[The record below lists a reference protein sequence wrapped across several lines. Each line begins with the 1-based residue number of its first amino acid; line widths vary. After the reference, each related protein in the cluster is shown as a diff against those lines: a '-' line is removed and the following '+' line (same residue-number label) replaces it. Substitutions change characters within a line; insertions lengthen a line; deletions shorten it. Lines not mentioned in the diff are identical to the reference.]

1 MKRIVVLGLMLLPV
15 LDWSQEELG
24 DEVKSVE
31 IRVVEDYKA
40 QVRAAHKIS
49 EQPSFADTTSEKL
62 AVNVRIQPKGMIIDF
77 DPDPIP
83 SIQLGRVKLP
93 KLPTQKVSLGAGN
106 YTGTYASFVLSS
118 PRSKKNVWGIKAVH
132 DGTLGGVN
140 SPFYT
145 QPTYENTLLADF
157 QRATKNWNFKTQAL
171 IGANY
176 RSFFGALDTNQLD
189 TVSGAWQQRYG
200 MNQQWLRTSN
210 RTSKVLATYRS
221 GGLSYLYTHAGFST
235 SEHLARTAH
244 TVELTAGDQE
254 IILDL
259 GYQFSQYNGWSASGG
274 QYHNFTVAPITRGK
288 NGILTYEFGL
298 DFTGTQTAGLAQD
311 RFEFYVFPKVNLQA
325 EILRRTLAIYG
336 GWDGSSKQ
344 QTLQGLLKEV
354 PQISLNQELRLSGQ
368 NRGYVGMQG
377 ALIGK
382 VQYRLEGAMTF
393 MNDAVQFMRDTLLSP
408 VDMNGVYLPA
418 LSVGYAQQVL
428 KTSFRGELNLPLK
441 QFTASTYA
449 QFNAYSG
456 DAYFGSEGQ
465 VVGGLL
471 SYEINDLRVTAAAKH
486 VNGRYMGSAPELVLE
501 AYTDV
506 NLQLGYEINENLSI
520 SLRAYNLLNQDYQTH
535 LGYRVRGTR
544 GLFVFNYQF

>member
-1 MKRIVVLGLMLLPV
+1 MKRTVLLGLMLLPV
-15 LDWSQEELG
+15 LAWSQEESG

-40 QVRAAHKIS
+40 QVRSAHKIS

-62 AVNVRIQPKGMIIDF
+62 DVNVRIQPKGMVIDF

-83 SIQLGRVKLP
+83 SIRLGRVKLP

-118 PRSKKNVWGIKAVH
+118 PRSKKNVWGIKALH

-145 QPTYENTLLADF
+145 QPTYANTLLADF

-171 IGANY
+171 LQANY
-176 RSFFGALDTNQLD
+176 HSFFGAAETGQLD
-189 TVSGAWQQRYG
+189 TVRGAWQQTYG
-200 MNQQWLRTSN
+200 INQQWLRISN
-210 RTSKVLATYRS
+210 PTSKVLATYRS
-221 GGLSYLYTHAGFST
+221 GGISYLYTHAGFAT
-235 SEHLARTAH
+235 SEHLAKTVH
-244 TVELTAGDQE
+244 TIELEAGDQE
-254 IILDL
+254 INLDL
-259 GYQFSQYNGWSASGG
+259 GYQFSQYNGWSVAGG
-274 QYHNFTVAPITRGK
+274 QYHNFTIAPVTQGK
-288 NGILTYEFGL
+288 NGILSYEFGL
-298 DFTGTQTAGLAQD
+298 DFSGTQTSGLTQD

-344 QTLQGLLKEV
+344 QTLQSLIQEV
-354 PQISLNQELRLSGQ
+354 PQISLDQEFRLSGQ

-382 VQYRLEGAMTF
+382 LQYRLEGAMTF
-393 MNDAVQFMRDTLLSP
+393 MNDAVQFTRDSVLSP
-408 VDMNGVYLPA
+408 VDLNGTLLPA
-418 LSVGYAQQVL
+418 LSVGYAEQVL

-441 QFTASTYA
+441 QLTVSTYA
-449 QFNAYSG
+449 QFNLYSG
-456 DAYFGSEGQ
+456 DSYFGREGQ
-465 VVGGLL
+465 IVGGLL

-486 VNGRYMGSAPELVLE
+486 VSGRFMGDAPELGLE
-501 AYTDV
+501 AFTDV
-506 NLQLGYEINENLSI
+506 NLQLGYEINDNLSI
-520 SLRAYNLLNQDYQTH
+520 SLRAYNLLNQDYQIY
-535 LGYRVRGTR
+535 LGYRVRGVR
-544 GLFVFNYQF
+544 GLFVLNYQF

>member
-1 MKRIVVLGLMLLPV
+1 MLLPV
-15 LDWSQEELG
+15 LAWSQEESG

-40 QVRAAHKIS
+40 QVRSAHKIS

-62 AVNVRIQPKGMIIDF
+62 DVNVRIQPKGMVIDF

-83 SIQLGRVKLP
+83 SIRLGRVKLP

-118 PRSKKNVWGIKAVH
+118 PRSKKNVWGIKALH

-171 IGANY
+171 LQANY
-176 RSFFGALDTNQLD
+176 HSFFGAAQTGMLD
-189 TVSGAWQQRYG
+189 TVSGAWQQTYG
-200 MNQQWLRTSN
+200 INQQWLRTSN
-210 RTSKVLATYRS
+210 PTSKVLATYRR
-221 GGLSYLYTHAGFST
+221 GGISYLYTHAGFAT
-235 SEHLARTAH
+235 SEHLAKTVH
-244 TVELTAGDQE
+244 TIELEAGDQE
-254 IILDL
+254 INLDL
-259 GYQFSQYNGWSASGG
+259 GYQFSQYNGWSVAGG
-274 QYHNFTVAPITRGK
+274 QYHNFKIAPFTQGK
-288 NGILTYEFGL
+288 NGILSYEFGL
-298 DFTGTQTAGLAQD
+298 DFSGTQTSGLAQD

-344 QTLQGLLKEV
+344 QTLQSLIQEV
-354 PQISLNQELRLSGQ
+354 PQISLDQEFRLSGQ

-382 VQYRLEGAMTF
+382 LQYRLEGAMTF
-393 MNDAVQFMRDTLLSP
+393 MNDAVQFTRDTVLSA
-408 VDMNGVYLPA
+408 VDMNGTLLPA
-418 LSVGYAQQVL
+418 LSVSYAEQVL
-428 KTSFRGELNLPLK
+428 KTSFRSELNLPLK
-441 QFTASTYA
+441 QLTISSYA

-456 DAYFGSEGQ
+456 DSFFGREGQ
-465 VVGGLL
+465 IIGGLL
-471 SYEINDLRVTAAAKH
+471 SYEINDLRVSTAAKY
-486 VNGRYMGSAPELVLE
+486 VGGRYSGASTELSLE
-501 AYTDV
+501 SYTDV
-506 NLQLGYEINENLSI
+506 NLQLGYEINDNLSI
-520 SLRAYNLLNQDYQTH
+520 NLRAYNLLNQDYQTY
-535 LGYRVRGTR
+535 LGYRVRGVR
-544 GLFVFNYQF
+544 GLFVLNYQF

>member
-1 MKRIVVLGLMLLPV
+1 MKRTVLLGLMLLPV
-15 LDWSQEELG
+15 LAWSQEESG

-40 QVRAAHKIS
+40 QVRSAHKIS

-62 AVNVRIQPKGMIIDF
+62 DVNVRIQPKGMVIDF

-83 SIQLGRVKLP
+83 SIRLGRVKLP

-118 PRSKKNVWGIKAVH
+118 PRSKKNVWGIKALH

-171 IGANY
+171 LQANY
-176 RSFFGALDTNQLD
+176 HSFFGAAETGVLD
-189 TVSGAWQQRYG
+189 TVRGAWQQTYG
-200 MNQQWLRTSN
+200 INQQWLRTSN
-210 RTSKVLATYRS
+210 PTSKVLATYRR
-221 GGLSYLYTHAGFST
+221 GGISYLYTHAGFAT
-235 SEHLARTAH
+235 SEHLAKTAH
-244 TVELTAGDQE
+244 TIELEAGDQE
-254 IILDL
+254 INLEL
-259 GYQFSQYNGWSASGG
+259 GYQFSQYNGWFRAGG
-274 QYHNFTVAPITRGK
+274 QYHNFTIAPVTQGK
-288 NGILTYEFGL
+288 NGILSYEFGL
-298 DFTGTQTAGLAQD
+298 NFSGTQTSGLTQD

-344 QTLQGLLKEV
+344 QTLQNLIQEV
-354 PQISLNQELRLSGQ
+354 PQISLDQEFRLSGQ

-377 ALIGK
+377 ALTGK
-382 VQYRLEGAMTF
+382 LQYRLEGAMTF
-393 MNDAVQFMRDTLLSP
+393 MNDAVQFTRDTLLSP
-408 VDMNGVYLPA
+408 VDLNGTLLPA
-418 LSVGYAQQVL
+418 LSVGYADQVL

-441 QFTASTYA
+441 QLTVSTYA

-456 DAYFGSEGQ
+456 NAYFGREGQ
-465 VVGGLL
+465 IIGGLL
-471 SYEINDLRVTAAAKH
+471 SYEINDLRVAAAAKH
-486 VNGRYMGSAPELVLE
+486 VSGRHVGDAPELGLE
-501 AYTDV
+501 AFTDV
-506 NLQLGYEINENLSI
+506 NLQLGYEINDNLSI
-520 SLRAYNLLNQDYQTH
+520 SLRAYNLLNQDYQIY
-535 LGYRVRGTR
+535 LGYRVRGVR
-544 GLFVFNYQF
+544 GLFVLNYQF

>member
-1 MKRIVVLGLMLLPV
+1 MKRTVLLGLMLLPV
-15 LDWSQEELG
+15 LAWSQEESG

-40 QVRAAHKIS
+40 QVRSAHKIS

-62 AVNVRIQPKGMIIDF
+62 DVNVRIQPKGMVIDF

-83 SIQLGRVKLP
+83 SIRLGRVKLP

-118 PRSKKNVWGIKAVH
+118 PRSKKNVWGIKALH

-140 SPFYT
+140 SPFYN

-171 IGANY
+171 LQANY
-176 RSFFGALDTNQLD
+176 HSFFGAAETGMLD
-189 TVSGAWQQRYG
+189 TVSGAWQQTYG
-200 MNQQWLRTSN
+200 INQQWLRTSN
-210 RTSKVLATYRS
+210 PTSKVLATYRR
-221 GGLSYLYTHAGFST
+221 GGISYLYTHAGFAT
-235 SEHLARTAH
+235 SEHLAKTVH
-244 TVELTAGDQE
+244 TIELEAGDQE
-254 IILDL
+254 INLEL
-259 GYQFSQYNGWSASGG
+259 GYQFSQYNGWSVAGG
-274 QYHNFTVAPITRGK
+274 QYHNFKIAPFTQGK
-288 NGILTYEFGL
+288 NGILSYEFGL
-298 DFTGTQTAGLAQD
+298 DFSGTQTSGLAQD

-344 QTLQGLLKEV
+344 QTLQSLIQEV
-354 PQISLNQELRLSGQ
+354 PQISLDQEFRLSGQ

-382 VQYRLEGAMTF
+382 LQYRLEGAMTF
-393 MNDAVQFMRDTLLSP
+393 MNDAVQFTRDTVLSA
-408 VDMNGVYLPA
+408 VDMNGTLLPA
-418 LSVGYAQQVL
+418 LSVSYAEQVL

-441 QFTASTYA
+441 QLTISSYA

-456 DAYFGSEGQ
+456 DSFFGREGQ
-465 VVGGLL
+465 IIGGLL
-471 SYEINDLRVTAAAKH
+471 SYEINDLRVSTAAKY
-486 VNGRYMGSAPELVLE
+486 VGGRYSGASTELSLE
-501 AYTDV
+501 SYTDV
-506 NLQLGYEINENLSI
+506 NLQLGYEINDNLSI
-520 SLRAYNLLNQDYQTH
+520 NLRAYNLLNQDYQTY
-535 LGYRVRGTR
+535 LGYRVRGVR
-544 GLFVFNYQF
+544 GLFVLNYQF

>member
-15 LDWSQEELG
+15 LAWSQEESG

-40 QVRAAHKIS
+40 QVRSAHKIS

-62 AVNVRIQPKGMIIDF
+62 DVNVRIQPKGMVIDF

-83 SIQLGRVKLP
+83 SIRLGRVKLP

-106 YTGTYASFVLSS
+106 YTGTYGSFVLSS
-118 PRSKKNVWGIKAVH
+118 PRSKKNVWGIKALH

-171 IGANY
+171 LQANY
-176 RSFFGALDTNQLD
+176 HSFFGAAETGMLD

-544 GLFVFNYQF
+544 GLFVLNYQF

>member
-1 MKRIVVLGLMLLPV
+1 
-15 LDWSQEELG
+15 
-24 DEVKSVE
+24 
-31 IRVVEDYKA
+31 
-40 QVRAAHKIS
+40 
-49 EQPSFADTTSEKL
+49 
-62 AVNVRIQPKGMIIDF
+62 
-77 DPDPIP
+77 
-83 SIQLGRVKLP
+83 
-93 KLPTQKVSLGAGN
+93 
-106 YTGTYASFVLSS
+106 
-118 PRSKKNVWGIKAVH
+118 
-132 DGTLGGVN
+132 
-140 SPFYT
+140 
-145 QPTYENTLLADF
+145 
-157 QRATKNWNFKTQAL
+157 
-171 IGANY
+171 
-176 RSFFGALDTNQLD
+176 
-189 TVSGAWQQRYG
+189 

-544 GLFVFNYQF
+544 GLFVLNYQF

>member
-1 MKRIVVLGLMLLPV
+1 MKRTVLLGLMLLPV
-15 LDWSQEELG
+15 LAWSQEESG

-40 QVRAAHKIS
+40 QVRSAHKIS

-62 AVNVRIQPKGMIIDF
+62 DVNVRIQPKGMVIDF

-83 SIQLGRVKLP
+83 SIRLGRVKLP

-106 YTGTYASFVLSS
+106 YTGTYGSFVLSS
-118 PRSKKNVWGIKAVH
+118 PRSKKNVWGIKALH

-171 IGANY
+171 LQANY
-176 RSFFGALDTNQLD
+176 HSFFGAAETGILD
-189 TVSGAWQQRYG
+189 TVSGAWQQTYG
-200 MNQQWLRTSN
+200 INQQWLRTSN
-210 RTSKVLATYRS
+210 PTSKVLATYRR
-221 GGLSYLYTHAGFST
+221 GGISYLYTHAGFAT
-235 SEHLARTAH
+235 SEHLAKTVH
-244 TVELTAGDQE
+244 TIELEAGDQE
-254 IILDL
+254 INLEL
-259 GYQFSQYNGWSASGG
+259 GYQFSQYNGWSVAGG
-274 QYHNFTVAPITRGK
+274 QYHNFKIAPFTQGK
-288 NGILTYEFGL
+288 NGILSYEFGL
-298 DFTGTQTAGLAQD
+298 DFSGTQTSGLAQD

-344 QTLQGLLKEV
+344 QTLQSLIQEV
-354 PQISLNQELRLSGQ
+354 PQISLDQEFRLSGQ

-382 VQYRLEGAMTF
+382 LQYRLEGAMTF
-393 MNDAVQFMRDTLLSP
+393 MSDAVQFTRDTVLSA
-408 VDMNGVYLPA
+408 VDMNGTLLPA
-418 LSVGYAQQVL
+418 LSVSYAEQVL

-441 QFTASTYA
+441 QLTISSYA

-456 DAYFGSEGQ
+456 DSFFGREGQ
-465 VVGGLL
+465 IIGGLL
-471 SYEINDLRVTAAAKH
+471 SYEINDLRVSTAAKY
-486 VNGRYMGSAPELVLE
+486 VGGRYSGASTELSLE
-501 AYTDV
+501 SYTDV
-506 NLQLGYEINENLSI
+506 NLQLGYEINDNLSI
-520 SLRAYNLLNQDYQTH
+520 NLRAYNLLNQDYQTY
-535 LGYRVRGTR
+535 LGYRVRGVR
-544 GLFVFNYQF
+544 GLFVLNYQF

>member
-15 LDWSQEELG
+15 LAWSQEESG

-40 QVRAAHKIS
+40 QVRSAHKIS

-62 AVNVRIQPKGMIIDF
+62 DVNVRIQPKGMVIDF

-83 SIQLGRVKLP
+83 SIRLGRVKLP

-106 YTGTYASFVLSS
+106 FTGTYASFVLSS
-118 PRSKKNVWGIKAVH
+118 PRSKKNVWGIKALH

-171 IGANY
+171 LQANY
-176 RSFFGALDTNQLD
+176 HSFFGAAETGMLD
-189 TVSGAWQQRYG
+189 TVSGAWQQTYG
-200 MNQQWLRTSN
+200 INQQWLRTSN
-210 RTSKVLATYRS
+210 PTSKVLATYRR
-221 GGLSYLYTHAGFST
+221 GGISYLYTHAGFAT
-235 SEHLARTAH
+235 SEHLAKTVH
-244 TVELTAGDQE
+244 TIELEAGDQE
-254 IILDL
+254 INLEL
-259 GYQFSQYNGWSASGG
+259 GYQFSQYNGWSVAGG
-274 QYHNFTVAPITRGK
+274 QYHNFKVAPFTQGK
-288 NGILTYEFGL
+288 NGILSYEFGI
-298 DFTGTQTAGLAQD
+298 DFSGTQTSGLTQD

-344 QTLQGLLKEV
+344 QTLQSLIQEV
-354 PQISLNQELRLSGQ
+354 PQISLDQEFRLSGQ

-382 VQYRLEGAMTF
+382 LQYRLEGAMTF
-393 MNDAVQFMRDTLLSP
+393 MSDAVQFTRDTVLSA
-408 VDMNGVYLPA
+408 VDMNGTLLPA
-418 LSVGYAQQVL
+418 LSVSYAEQVL

-441 QFTASTYA
+441 QLTISSYA

-456 DAYFGSEGQ
+456 DSFFGREGQ
-465 VVGGLL
+465 IIGGLL
-471 SYEINDLRVTAAAKH
+471 SYEINDLRVSTAAKY
-486 VNGRYMGSAPELVLE
+486 VGGRYSGASTELSLE
-501 AYTDV
+501 SYTDV
-506 NLQLGYEINENLSI
+506 NLQLGYEINDNLSI
-520 SLRAYNLLNQDYQTH
+520 NLRAYNLLNQDYQTY
-535 LGYRVRGTR
+535 LGYRVRGVR
-544 GLFVFNYQF
+544 GLFVLNYQF

>member
-1 MKRIVVLGLMLLPV
+1 MKRTVLLGLMLLPV
-15 LDWSQEELG
+15 LAWSQEESG

-40 QVRAAHKIS
+40 QVRSAHKIS

-62 AVNVRIQPKGMIIDF
+62 DVNVRIQPKGMVIDF

-83 SIQLGRVKLP
+83 SIRLGRVKLP

-118 PRSKKNVWGIKAVH
+118 PRSKKNVWGIKALH

-171 IGANY
+171 LQANY
-176 RSFFGALDTNQLD
+176 HSFFGAAETGMLD
-189 TVSGAWQQRYG
+189 TVSGAWQQTYG
-200 MNQQWLRTSN
+200 INQQWLRTSN
-210 RTSKVLATYRS
+210 PTSKVLATYRR
-221 GGLSYLYTHAGFST
+221 GGISYLYTHAGFAT
-235 SEHLARTAH
+235 SEHLASTVH
-244 TVELTAGDQE
+244 TIELEAGDQE
-254 IILDL
+254 INLEL
-259 GYQFSQYNGWSASGG
+259 GYQFSQYNGWSVAGG
-274 QYHNFTVAPITRGK
+274 QYHNFKIAPFTQGK
-288 NGILTYEFGL
+288 NGILSYEFGL
-298 DFTGTQTAGLAQD
+298 DFSGTQTSGLAQD

-344 QTLQGLLKEV
+344 QTLQSLIQEV
-354 PQISLNQELRLSGQ
+354 PQISLDQEFRLSGQ

-382 VQYRLEGAMTF
+382 LQYRLEGAMTF
-393 MNDAVQFMRDTLLSP
+393 MNDAVQFTRDTVLSA
-408 VDMNGVYLPA
+408 VDMNGTLLPA
-418 LSVGYAQQVL
+418 LSVSYAEQVL

-441 QFTASTYA
+441 QLTISSYA

-456 DAYFGSEGQ
+456 DAYFGREGQ
-465 VVGGLL
+465 IIGGLL
-471 SYEINDLRVTAAAKH
+471 SYEINDLRVSTAAKY
-486 VNGRYMGSAPELVLE
+486 VGGRYYGPSTEPSLE
-501 AYTDV
+501 SYTDV
-506 NLQLGYEINENLSI
+506 NLQLGYEINDNLSI
-520 SLRAYNLLNQDYQTH
+520 NLRAYNLLNQDYQTY
-535 LGYRVRGTR
+535 LGYRVRGVR
-544 GLFVFNYQF
+544 GLFVLNYQF

>member
-1 MKRIVVLGLMLLPV
+1 MKKIALVGLLLLPV
-15 LDWSQEELG
+15 LAWSQEEPG

-40 QVRAAHKIS
+40 QVRSAHKIS

-62 AVNVRIQPKGMIIDF
+62 AVTVRIQPKGMVIDF

-118 PRSKKNVWGIKAVH
+118 PRSKKNVWGIKALH

-145 QPTYENTLLADF
+145 QPTYENKLLADF
-157 QRATKNWNFKTQAL
+157 QRATKNWNFKTQVL
-171 IGANY
+171 LGANY
-176 RSFFGALDTNQLD
+176 HSFFGALDTNQLD
-189 TVSGAWQQRYG
+189 TVSGAWQQTYG
-200 MNQQWLRTSN
+200 INQQWLRTSN
-210 RTSKVLATYRS
+210 PTSKVLATYRS
-221 GGLSYLYTHAGFST
+221 GGLSYLYTHAGFAT

-244 TVELTAGDQE
+244 TVELAAGDQD

-259 GYQFSQYNGWSASGG
+259 GYQFSQYNGWSAMGG
-274 QYHNFTVAPITRGK
+274 QYHNFTIAPITRGK

-298 DFTGTQTAGLAQD
+298 DFTGTQTAGLSQD

-354 PQISLNQELRLSGQ
+354 PQISLDQELRLSGQ

-393 MNDAVQFMRDTLLSP
+393 MNDAVQFMRDTLLAP
-408 VDMNGVYLPA
+408 IDVNGSFLPA

-428 KTSFRGELNLPLK
+428 KTSFRGELNVPLK

-456 DAYFGSEGQ
+456 DDYFGREDA
-465 VVGGLL
+465 VIGGLL
-471 SYEINDLRVTAAAKH
+471 SYEINDLRVSAAAKH
-486 VNGRYMGSAPELVLE
+486 VSGRYAGAATELSLE

-520 SLRAYNLLNQDYQTH
+520 SLRAYNLLNQDYQTY

-544 GLFVFNYQF
+544 GLFVLNYQF

>member
-1 MKRIVVLGLMLLPV
+1 MKKIAVVGLFLLPV
-15 LDWSQEELG
+15 LAWSQEELG

-544 GLFVFNYQF
+544 GLFVLNYQF

>member
-1 MKRIVVLGLMLLPV
+1 MLLPV
-15 LDWSQEELG
+15 LAWSQEESG

-40 QVRAAHKIS
+40 QVRSAHKIS

-62 AVNVRIQPKGMIIDF
+62 DVNVRIQPKGMVIDF

-83 SIQLGRVKLP
+83 SIRLGRVKLP

-118 PRSKKNVWGIKAVH
+118 PRSKKNVWGIKALH

-145 QPTYENTLLADF
+145 QPTYANTLLADF

-171 IGANY
+171 LQANY
-176 RSFFGALDTNQLD
+176 HSFFGAAETGQLD
-189 TVSGAWQQRYG
+189 TVRGAWQQTYG
-200 MNQQWLRTSN
+200 INQQWLRTSN
-210 RTSKVLATYRS
+210 PTSKVLATYR
-221 GGLSYLYTHAGFST
+221 GGGISYLYTHAGFAT
-235 SEHLARTAH
+235 SEHLAKTVH
-244 TVELTAGDQE
+244 TIELEAGDQE
-254 IILDL
+254 INLDL
-259 GYQFSQYNGWSASGG
+259 GYQFSQYNGWSVAGG
-274 QYHNFTVAPITRGK
+274 QYHNFTIAPVTQGK
-288 NGILTYEFGL
+288 NGILSYEFGL
-298 DFTGTQTAGLAQD
+298 DFSGTQTSGLTQD

-344 QTLQGLLKEV
+344 QTLQSLIQEV
-354 PQISLNQELRLSGQ
+354 PQISLDQEFRLSGQ

-382 VQYRLEGAMTF
+382 LQYRLEGAMTF
-393 MNDAVQFMRDTLLSP
+393 MNDAVQFTRDSVLSP
-408 VDMNGVYLPA
+408 VDLNGTLLPA
-418 LSVGYAQQVL
+418 LSVSYAEQVL

-441 QFTASTYA
+441 QLTISTYA

-456 DAYFGSEGQ
+456 DSYLGSEGQ
-465 VVGGLL
+465 IVVGLL
-471 SYEINDLRVTAAAKH
+471 SYEINDLRVAAAAKH
-486 VNGRYMGSAPELVLE
+486 VSGRYVGTAPELGLE

-506 NLQLGYEINENLSI
+506 NLQLGYEINDNLSI
-520 SLRAYNLLNQDYQTH
+520 SLRAYNLLDQDYQTY
-535 LGYRVRGTR
+535 LGYRVRGIR
-544 GLFVFNYQF
+544 GLFVLNYQF

>member
-1 MKRIVVLGLMLLPV
+1 MKRTVLLGLMLLPV
-15 LDWSQEELG
+15 LAWSQEESG

-40 QVRAAHKIS
+40 QVRSAHKIS

-62 AVNVRIQPKGMIIDF
+62 DVNVRIQPKGMVIDF

-83 SIQLGRVKLP
+83 SIRLGRVKLP

-118 PRSKKNVWGIKAVH
+118 PRSKKNVWGIKALH

-171 IGANY
+171 LQANY
-176 RSFFGALDTNQLD
+176 HSFFGAAQTGMLD
-189 TVSGAWQQRYG
+189 TVSGAWQQTYG
-200 MNQQWLRTSN
+200 INQQWLRTSN
-210 RTSKVLATYRS
+210 PTSKVLATYRR
-221 GGLSYLYTHAGFST
+221 GGISYLYTHAGFAT
-235 SEHLARTAH
+235 SEHLAKTIH
-244 TVELTAGDQE
+244 TIELEAGDQE

-259 GYQFSQYNGWSASGG
+259 GYQFSQYNGWSVAGG
-274 QYHNFTVAPITRGK
+274 QYHNFKIAPFTQGK
-288 NGILTYEFGL
+288 NGILSYEFGL
-298 DFTGTQTAGLAQD
+298 DFSGTQTSGLAQD

-344 QTLQGLLKEV
+344 QTLQSLIQEV
-354 PQISLNQELRLSGQ
+354 PQISLDQEFRLSGQ

-377 ALIGK
+377 ALIGRL
-382 VQYRLEGAMTF
+382 QYRLEGAMTF
-393 MNDAVQFMRDTLLSP
+393 MNDAVQFTRDTVLSA
-408 VDMNGVYLPA
+408 VDMNGTLLPA
-418 LSVGYAQQVL
+418 LSVSYAEQVL

-441 QFTASTYA
+441 QLTISSYA

-456 DAYFGSEGQ
+456 DSFFGREGQ
-465 VVGGLL
+465 IIGGLL
-471 SYEINDLRVTAAAKH
+471 SYEINDLRVSTAAKY
-486 VNGRYMGSAPELVLE
+486 VGGRYSGASTEPSLE
-501 AYTDV
+501 SYTDV
-506 NLQLGYEINENLSI
+506 NLQLGYEINDNLSI
-520 SLRAYNLLNQDYQTH
+520 NLRAYNLLDQDYQTY
-535 LGYRVRGTR
+535 LGYRVRGVR
-544 GLFVFNYQF
+544 GLFVLNYQF

>member
-1 MKRIVVLGLMLLPV
+1 MKRIALIGLFLLPM
-15 LDWSQEELG
+15 LAWSQEETG
-24 DEVKSVE
+24 DDVKSVE

-40 QVRAAHKIS
+40 QVRSAHKIS

-62 AVNVRIQPKGMIIDF
+62 AVTVRIKPKGMVIDF

-83 SIQLGRVKLP
+83 SIRLGRVKLP

-106 YTGTYASFVLSS
+106 YTGSHASFVLSS

-132 DGTLGGVN
+132 DGALGGAP

-157 QRATKNWNFKTQAL
+157 QRASKNWNFKTQAL
-171 IGANY
+171 LQANY
-176 RSFFGALDTNQLD
+176 NSFYGALDTGQLD
-189 TVSGAWQQRYG
+189 TVRGTWQQSYG
-200 MNQQWLRTSN
+200 LNQQWLRTSN

-221 GGLSYLYTHAGFST
+221 GGVSYLYTHAGFAT

-244 TVELTAGDQE
+244 TIELDAGDQE

-259 GYQFSQYNGWSASGG
+259 GYQFSQYNGWSMPAG
-274 QYHNFTVAPITRGK
+274 QYHNFNIAPTTRGK

-298 DFTGTQTAGLAQD
+298 DFTGTQTSGLSQD
-311 RFEFYVFPKVNLQA
+311 RFEFYVFPQVNLQA

-344 QTLQGLLKEV
+344 QTLQNLLQEV

-408 VDMNGVYLPA
+408 VEMNGSYLPA
-418 LSVGYAQQVL
+418 LSVGYAEQVL
-428 KTSFRGELNLPLK
+428 KTSFRGELNVPLK

-449 QFNAYSG
+449 QFAAYSG
-456 DAYFGSEGQ
+456 DSFLGREAR
-465 VVGGLL
+465 VVGGML
-471 SYEINDLRVTAAAKH
+471 SYEINTLRMTAAVKH
-486 VNGRYMGSAPELVLE
+486 VGGRYKPSSSAAGLE
-501 AYTDV
+501 SYTDV

-520 SLRAYNLLNQDYQTH
+520 SLRAFNLLNQNYQMY
-535 LGYRVRGTR
+535 LGYRVRGAR
-544 GLFVFNYQF
+544 GLFVLNYQF

>member
-15 LDWSQEELG
+15 LAWSQEESG

-40 QVRAAHKIS
+40 QVRSAHKIS

-62 AVNVRIQPKGMIIDF
+62 DVNVRIQPKGMVIDF

-83 SIQLGRVKLP
+83 SIRLGRVKLP

-118 PRSKKNVWGIKAVH
+118 PRSKKNVWGIKALH

-140 SPFYT
+140 SPFYN

-171 IGANY
+171 LQANY
-176 RSFFGALDTNQLD
+176 HSFFGAAETGMLD
-189 TVSGAWQQRYG
+189 TVSGAWQQTYG
-200 MNQQWLRTSN
+200 INQQWLRTSN
-210 RTSKVLATYRS
+210 PTSKVLATYRR
-221 GGLSYLYTHAGFST
+221 GGISYLYTHAGFAT
-235 SEHLARTAH
+235 SEHLAKTVH
-244 TVELTAGDQE
+244 TIELEAGDQE
-254 IILDL
+254 INLEL
-259 GYQFSQYNGWSASGG
+259 GYQFSQYNGWSVAGG
-274 QYHNFTVAPITRGK
+274 QYHNFKVAPFTQGK
-288 NGILTYEFGL
+288 NGILSYEFGI
-298 DFTGTQTAGLAQD
+298 DFSGTQTSGLTQD

-344 QTLQGLLKEV
+344 QTLQSLIQEV
-354 PQISLNQELRLSGQ
+354 PQISLDQEFRLSGQ

-382 VQYRLEGAMTF
+382 LQYRLEGAMTF
-393 MNDAVQFMRDTLLSP
+393 MSDAVQFTRDTVLSA
-408 VDMNGVYLPA
+408 VDMNGTLLPA
-418 LSVGYAQQVL
+418 LSVSYAEQVL

-441 QFTASTYA
+441 QLTISSYA

-456 DAYFGSEGQ
+456 DSFFGREGQ
-465 VVGGLL
+465 IIGGLL
-471 SYEINDLRVTAAAKH
+471 SYEINDLRVSTAAKY
-486 VNGRYMGSAPELVLE
+486 VGGRYSGASTELSLE
-501 AYTDV
+501 SYTDV
-506 NLQLGYEINENLSI
+506 NLQLGYEINDNLSI
-520 SLRAYNLLNQDYQTH
+520 NLRAYNLLNQDYQTY
-535 LGYRVRGTR
+535 LGYRVRGVR
-544 GLFVFNYQF
+544 GLFVLNYQF

>member
-1 MKRIVVLGLMLLPV
+1 MKRTVLLGLMLLPV
-15 LDWSQEELG
+15 LAWSQEESG

-40 QVRAAHKIS
+40 QVRSAHKIS

-62 AVNVRIQPKGMIIDF
+62 DVNVRIQPKGMVIDF

-83 SIQLGRVKLP
+83 SIRLGRVKLP

-118 PRSKKNVWGIKAVH
+118 PRSKKNVWGIKALH

-145 QPTYENTLLADF
+145 QPTYANTLLADF

-171 IGANY
+171 LQANY
-176 RSFFGALDTNQLD
+176 HSFFGAAETGQLD
-189 TVSGAWQQRYG
+189 TVRGAWQQTYG
-200 MNQQWLRTSN
+200 INQQWLRTSN
-210 RTSKVLATYRS
+210 PTSKVLATYRS
-221 GGLSYLYTHAGFST
+221 GGISYLYTHAGFAT
-235 SEHLARTAH
+235 SEHLAKTVH
-244 TVELTAGDQE
+244 TIELEAGDQE
-254 IILDL
+254 INLDL
-259 GYQFSQYNGWSASGG
+259 GYQFSQYNGWSVAGG
-274 QYHNFTVAPITRGK
+274 QYHNFTIAPVTQGK
-288 NGILTYEFGL
+288 NGILSYEFGL
-298 DFTGTQTAGLAQD
+298 DFSGTQTSGLTQD

-344 QTLQGLLKEV
+344 QTLQSLIQEV
-354 PQISLNQELRLSGQ
+354 PQISLDQEFRLSGQ

-382 VQYRLEGAMTF
+382 LQYRLEGAMTF
-393 MNDAVQFMRDTLLSP
+393 MNDAVQFTRDSVLSP
-408 VDMNGVYLPA
+408 VDLNGTLLPA
-418 LSVGYAQQVL
+418 LSVSYAEQVL

-441 QFTASTYA
+441 QLTISTYA

-456 DAYFGSEGQ
+456 DSYLGSEGQ
-465 VVGGLL
+465 IVGGLL
-471 SYEINDLRVTAAAKH
+471 SYEINDLRVAAAAKH
-486 VNGRYMGSAPELVLE
+486 VSGRYVGTAPELGLE

-506 NLQLGYEINENLSI
+506 NLQLGYEINDNLSI
-520 SLRAYNLLNQDYQTH
+520 SLRAYNLLDQDYQTY
-535 LGYRVRGTR
+535 LGYRVRGIR
-544 GLFVFNYQF
+544 GLFVLNYQF

>member
-15 LDWSQEELG
+15 LAWSQEESG

-40 QVRAAHKIS
+40 QVRSAHKIS

-62 AVNVRIQPKGMIIDF
+62 DVNVRIQPKGMVIDF

-83 SIQLGRVKLP
+83 SIRLGRVKLP

-106 YTGTYASFVLSS
+106 FTGTYASFVLSS
-118 PRSKKNVWGIKAVH
+118 PRSKKNVWGIKALH

-171 IGANY
+171 LQANY
-176 RSFFGALDTNQLD
+176 HSFFGAAETGMLD
-189 TVSGAWQQRYG
+189 TVSGAWQQTYG
-200 MNQQWLRTSN
+200 INQQWLRTSN
-210 RTSKVLATYRS
+210 PTSKVLATYRR
-221 GGLSYLYTHAGFST
+221 GGISYLYTHAGFAT
-235 SEHLARTAH
+235 SEHLAKTVH
-244 TVELTAGDQE
+244 TIELEAGDQE
-254 IILDL
+254 INLEL
-259 GYQFSQYNGWSASGG
+259 GYQFSQYNGWSVAGG
-274 QYHNFTVAPITRGK
+274 QYHNFKVAPFTQGK
-288 NGILTYEFGL
+288 NGILSYEFGI
-298 DFTGTQTAGLAQD
+298 DFSGTQTSGLTQD

-344 QTLQGLLKEV
+344 QTLQSLIQEV
-354 PQISLNQELRLSGQ
+354 PQISLDQEFRLSGQ

-382 VQYRLEGAMTF
+382 LQYRLEGAMTF
-393 MNDAVQFMRDTLLSP
+393 MNDAVQFTRDTVLSA
-408 VDMNGVYLPA
+408 VDMNGTLLPA
-418 LSVGYAQQVL
+418 LSVSYAEQVL

-441 QFTASTYA
+441 QLTISSYA

-456 DAYFGSEGQ
+456 DSFFGREGQ
-465 VVGGLL
+465 IIGGLL
-471 SYEINDLRVTAAAKH
+471 SYEINDLRVSTAAKY
-486 VNGRYMGSAPELVLE
+486 VGGRYSGASTELSLE
-501 AYTDV
+501 SYTDV
-506 NLQLGYEINENLSI
+506 NLQLGYEINDNLSI
-520 SLRAYNLLNQDYQTH
+520 NLRAYNLLNQDYQTY
-535 LGYRVRGTR
+535 LGYRVRGVR
-544 GLFVFNYQF
+544 GLFVLNYQF

>member
-15 LDWSQEELG
+15 LAWSQEELG

-520 SLRAYNLLNQDYQTH
+520 SLRAYNLLNQYYQTH

-544 GLFVFNYQF
+544 GLFVLNYQF

>member
-15 LDWSQEELG
+15 LAWSQEESG

-40 QVRAAHKIS
+40 QVRSAHKIS

-62 AVNVRIQPKGMIIDF
+62 DVNVRIQPKGMVIDF

-83 SIQLGRVKLP
+83 SIRLGRVKLP

-106 YTGTYASFVLSS
+106 YTGTYGSFVLSS
-118 PRSKKNVWGIKAVH
+118 PRSKKNVWGIKALH

-171 IGANY
+171 LQANY
-176 RSFFGALDTNQLD
+176 HSFFGAAETGMLD
-189 TVSGAWQQRYG
+189 TVSGAWQQTYG
-200 MNQQWLRTSN
+200 INQQWLRTSN
-210 RTSKVLATYRS
+210 PTSKVLATYRR
-221 GGLSYLYTHAGFST
+221 GGISYLYTHAGFAT
-235 SEHLARTAH
+235 SEHLAKTVH
-244 TVELTAGDQE
+244 TIELEAGDQE
-254 IILDL
+254 INLEL
-259 GYQFSQYNGWSASGG
+259 GYQFSQYNGWSVAGG
-274 QYHNFTVAPITRGK
+274 QYHNFKIAPFTQGK
-288 NGILTYEFGL
+288 NGILSYEFGI
-298 DFTGTQTAGLAQD
+298 DFSGTQTSGLTQD

-344 QTLQGLLKEV
+344 QTLQSLIQEV
-354 PQISLNQELRLSGQ
+354 PQISLDQEFRLSGQ

-382 VQYRLEGAMTF
+382 LQYRLEGAMTF
-393 MNDAVQFMRDTLLSP
+393 MSDAVQFTRDAVLSA
-408 VDMNGVYLPA
+408 VDMNGTLLPA
-418 LSVGYAQQVL
+418 LSVSYAEQVL

-441 QFTASTYA
+441 QLTISSYA

-456 DAYFGSEGQ
+456 DSFFGREGQ
-465 VVGGLL
+465 IIGGLL
-471 SYEINDLRVTAAAKH
+471 SYEINDLRVSTAAKH
-486 VNGRYMGSAPELVLE
+486 VGGRYSGASTELSLE
-501 AYTDV
+501 SYTDV
-506 NLQLGYEINENLSI
+506 NLQLGYEINDNL
-520 SLRAYNLLNQDYQTH
+520 
-535 LGYRVRGTR
+535 
-544 GLFVFNYQF
+544 

>member
-1 MKRIVVLGLMLLPV
+1 MKRTVLLGLMLLPV
-15 LDWSQEELG
+15 LAWSQEESG

-40 QVRAAHKIS
+40 QVRSAHKIS

-62 AVNVRIQPKGMIIDF
+62 DVNVRIQPKGMVIDF

-83 SIQLGRVKLP
+83 SIRLGRVKLP

-118 PRSKKNVWGIKAVH
+118 PRSKKNVWGIKALH

-171 IGANY
+171 LQANY
-176 RSFFGALDTNQLD
+176 HSFFGAAQTGMLD
-189 TVSGAWQQRYG
+189 TVSGAWQQTYG
-200 MNQQWLRTSN
+200 INQQWLRTSN
-210 RTSKVLATYRS
+210 PTSKVLATYRR
-221 GGLSYLYTHAGFST
+221 GGISYLYTHAGFAT
-235 SEHLARTAH
+235 SEHLAKTVH
-244 TVELTAGDQE
+244 TIELEAGDQE
-254 IILDL
+254 INLEL
-259 GYQFSQYNGWSASGG
+259 GYQFSQYNGWSVAGG
-274 QYHNFTVAPITRGK
+274 QYHNFKIAPFTQGK
-288 NGILTYEFGL
+288 NGILSYEFGL
-298 DFTGTQTAGLAQD
+298 DFSGTQTSGLAQD

-344 QTLQGLLKEV
+344 QTLQSLIQEV
-354 PQISLNQELRLSGQ
+354 PQISLDQEFRLSGQ

-382 VQYRLEGAMTF
+382 LQYRLEGAMTF
-393 MNDAVQFMRDTLLSP
+393 MNDAVQFTRDTVLSA
-408 VDMNGVYLPA
+408 VDMNGTLLPA
-418 LSVGYAQQVL
+418 LSVSYAEQVL

-441 QFTASTYA
+441 QLTISSYA

-456 DAYFGSEGQ
+456 DSFFGREGQ
-465 VVGGLL
+465 IIGGLL
-471 SYEINDLRVTAAAKH
+471 SYEINDLRVSTAAKY
-486 VNGRYMGSAPELVLE
+486 VGGRYYGPSTEPSLE
-501 AYTDV
+501 SYTDV
-506 NLQLGYEINENLSI
+506 NLQLGYEINDNLSI
-520 SLRAYNLLNQDYQTH
+520 NLRAYNLLNQDYQIY
-535 LGYRVRGTR
+535 LGYRVRGVR
-544 GLFVFNYQF
+544 GLFVLNYQF

>member
-15 LDWSQEELG
+15 LAWSQEESG

-40 QVRAAHKIS
+40 QVRSAHKIS

-62 AVNVRIQPKGMIIDF
+62 DVNVRIQPKGMVIDF

-83 SIQLGRVKLP
+83 SIRLGRVKLP

-106 YTGTYASFVLSS
+106 YTGTYGSFVLSS
-118 PRSKKNVWGIKAVH
+118 PRSKKNVWGIKALH

-171 IGANY
+171 LQANY
-176 RSFFGALDTNQLD
+176 HSFFGAAQTGMLD
-189 TVSGAWQQRYG
+189 TVSGAWQQTYG
-200 MNQQWLRTSN
+200 INQQWLRTSN
-210 RTSKVLATYRS
+210 PTSKVLATYRR
-221 GGLSYLYTHAGFST
+221 GWISYLYTHAGFAT
-235 SEHLARTAH
+235 SEHLAKTVH
-244 TVELTAGDQE
+244 TIELEAGDQE
-254 IILDL
+254 INLEL
-259 GYQFSQYNGWSASGG
+259 GYQFSQYNGWSVAGG
-274 QYHNFTVAPITRGK
+274 QYHNFKVAPFTQGK
-288 NGILTYEFGL
+288 NGILSYEYGI
-298 DFTGTQTAGLAQD
+298 DFSGTQTSGLTQD

-344 QTLQGLLKEV
+344 QTLQSLIQEV
-354 PQISLNQELRLSGQ
+354 PQISLDQEFRLSGQ

-382 VQYRLEGAMTF
+382 LQYRLEGAMTF
-393 MNDAVQFMRDTLLSP
+393 MSDAVQFTRDTVLSA
-408 VDMNGVYLPA
+408 VDMNGTLLPA
-418 LSVGYAQQVL
+418 LSVSYAEQVL

-441 QFTASTYA
+441 QLTISSYA

-456 DAYFGSEGQ
+456 DSFFGREGQ
-465 VVGGLL
+465 IIGGLL
-471 SYEINDLRVTAAAKH
+471 SYEINDLRVSTAAKY
-486 VNGRYMGSAPELVLE
+486 VGGRYSGASTELSLE
-501 AYTDV
+501 SYTDV
-506 NLQLGYEINENLSI
+506 NLQLGYEINDNLSI
-520 SLRAYNLLNQDYQTH
+520 NLRAYNLLNQDYQTY
-535 LGYRVRGTR
+535 LGYRVRGVR
-544 GLFVFNYQF
+544 GLFVLNYQF

>member
-1 MKRIVVLGLMLLPV
+1 MKKILYTALFLAPLS
-15 LDWSQEELG
+15 LWAQEETA

-40 QVRAAHKIS
+40 QVRSAHKIS

-62 AVNVRIQPKGMIIDF
+62 AVTVRIQPKGMVIDF

-106 YTGTYASFVLSS
+106 FTGTYASFVLSS
-118 PRSKKNVWGIKAVH
+118 PRSKKNVWGIKALH
-132 DGTLGGVN
+132 DGTLSGVN

-171 IGANY
+171 LQANY
-176 RSFFGALDTNQLD
+176 HSFFGALDAGQVD
-189 TVSGAWQQRYG
+189 TVSGSWQQSYG
-200 MNQQWLRTSN
+200 LSQQWLRTSN
-210 RTSKVLATYRS
+210 PTSKVLATYRS
-221 GGLSYLYTHAGFST
+221 GGISYLYTHAGFAT
-235 SEHLARTAH
+235 SEHLAATAH
-244 TVELTAGDQE
+244 TVELEAGDKE
-254 IILDL
+254 IVLDL
-259 GYQFSQYNGWSASGG
+259 GYQFSQYNGWSATGG
-274 QYHNFTVAPITRGK
+274 QYHNFTIAPVTRGK

-298 DFTGTQTAGLAQD
+298 DFTGTQTAGLNQD
-311 RFEFYVFPKVNLQA
+311 RFEFYVFPRVNLQA

-344 QTLQGLLKEV
+344 QTLRGLLQEV
-354 PQISLNQELRLSGQ
+354 PQISLDQELRLSGQ

-393 MNDAVQFMRDTLLSP
+393 MNDAVQFFRDTVLSP
-408 VDMNGVYLPA
+408 VEVDGAFLPA
-418 LSVGYAQQVL
+418 FSVGYAEQVL
-428 KTSFRGELNLPLK
+428 KTSFRGELNIPLK

-449 QFNAYSG
+449 QFNAFAG
-456 DAYFGSEGQ
+456 DQYLGREGQ
-465 VVGGLL
+465 VFGGLL
-471 SYEINDLRVTAAAKH
+471 SYAINDLRIAAAVKY
-486 VNGRYMGSAPELVLE
+486 VGDRYVPSSYGSGLE
-501 AYTDV
+501 SYTDV

-520 SLRAYNLLNQDYQTH
+520 SLRAYNLLNQDYQTY

-544 GLFVFNYQF
+544 GLFVLNYQF

>member
-1 MKRIVVLGLMLLPV
+1 MKKIAVVGLFLLPV
-15 LDWSQEELG
+15 LAWSQEELG

-344 QTLQGLLKEV
+344 QTLQGLLQEV

-456 DAYFGSEGQ
+456 DAYFGREGQ

-544 GLFVFNYQF
+544 GLFVLNYQF

>member
-1 MKRIVVLGLMLLPV
+1 MKRTVLLGLMLLPV
-15 LDWSQEELG
+15 LAWSQEESG

-40 QVRAAHKIS
+40 QVRSAHKIS

-62 AVNVRIQPKGMIIDF
+62 DVNVRIQPKGMVIDF

-83 SIQLGRVKLP
+83 SIRLGRVKLP

-118 PRSKKNVWGIKAVH
+118 PRSKKNVWGIKALH

-171 IGANY
+171 LQANY
-176 RSFFGALDTNQLD
+176 HSFFGAAETGQLD
-189 TVSGAWQQRYG
+189 SVRGAWQQTYG
-200 MNQQWLRTSN
+200 LNQQWLRTSN
-210 RTSKVLATYRS
+210 PTSKVLATYRS
-221 GGLSYLYTHAGFST
+221 GGISYLYTHAGFAT
-235 SEHLARTAH
+235 SEHLAKTVH
-244 TVELTAGDQE
+244 TIELEAGDQE
-254 IILDL
+254 INLDL
-259 GYQFSQYNGWSASGG
+259 GYQFSQYNGWSVAGG
-274 QYHNFTVAPITRGK
+274 QYHNFTIAPVTQGK
-288 NGILTYEFGL
+288 NGILSYEFGL
-298 DFTGTQTAGLAQD
+298 DFSGTQTSGLAQD

-344 QTLQGLLKEV
+344 QTVQSLIQEV
-354 PQISLNQELRLSGQ
+354 PQISLDQEFRLSGQ

-377 ALIGK
+377 ALVGK
-382 VQYRLEGAMTF
+382 LQYRLEGAMTF
-393 MNDAVQFMRDTLLSP
+393 MNDAVQFTRDTVLSP
-408 VDMNGVYLPA
+408 IDLNGTLLPA
-418 LSVGYAQQVL
+418 LSVSYAEQVL

-441 QFTASTYA
+441 QLTVNTYA

-456 DAYFGSEGQ
+456 DSYFGREGQ
-465 VVGGLL
+465 IIGGLF
-471 SYEINDLRVTAAAKH
+471 SYEINDLRVSAAVKH
-486 VNGRYMGSAPELVLE
+486 VGGRYSVASTLLSLE
-501 AYTDV
+501 SYTDV
-506 NLQLGYEINENLSI
+506 NLQLGYEINDNLSI
-520 SLRAYNLLNQDYQTH
+520 SLRAYNLLNQDYQTY
-535 LGYRVRGTR
+535 LGYRVRGVR
-544 GLFVFNYQF
+544 GLFVLNYQF

>member
-15 LDWSQEELG
+15 LAWSQEESG

-40 QVRAAHKIS
+40 QVRSAHKIS

-62 AVNVRIQPKGMIIDF
+62 DVNVRIQPKGMVIDF

-83 SIQLGRVKLP
+83 SIRLGRVKLP

-106 YTGTYASFVLSS
+106 FTGTYASFVLSS
-118 PRSKKNVWGIKAVH
+118 PRSKKNVWGIKALH

-171 IGANY
+171 LQANY
-176 RSFFGALDTNQLD
+176 HSFFGAAETGMLD
-189 TVSGAWQQRYG
+189 TVSGAWQQTYG
-200 MNQQWLRTSN
+200 INQQWLRTSN
-210 RTSKVLATYRS
+210 PTSKVLATYRR
-221 GGLSYLYTHAGFST
+221 GGISYLYTHAGFAT
-235 SEHLARTAH
+235 SEHLAKTVH
-244 TVELTAGDQE
+244 TIELEAGDQE
-254 IILDL
+254 INLEL
-259 GYQFSQYNGWSASGG
+259 GYQFSQYNGWSVAGG
-274 QYHNFTVAPITRGK
+274 QYHNFKVAPFTQGK
-288 NGILTYEFGL
+288 NGILSYEFGI
-298 DFTGTQTAGLAQD
+298 DFSGTQTSGLTQD

-344 QTLQGLLKEV
+344 QTLQSLIQEV
-354 PQISLNQELRLSGQ
+354 PQISLDQEFRLSGQ

-382 VQYRLEGAMTF
+382 LQYRLEGAMTF
-393 MNDAVQFMRDTLLSP
+393 MSDAVQFTRDTVLSA
-408 VDMNGVYLPA
+408 VDMNGTLLPA
-418 LSVGYAQQVL
+418 LSVSYAEQVL

-441 QFTASTYA
+441 QLTISSYA

-456 DAYFGSEGQ
+456 DSFFGREGQ
-465 VVGGLL
+465 IIGGLL
-471 SYEINDLRVTAAAKH
+471 SYEINDLRVSTAAKH
-486 VNGRYMGSAPELVLE
+486 VGGRYSGASTELSLE
-501 AYTDV
+501 SYTDV
-506 NLQLGYEINENLSI
+506 NLQLGYEINDNLSI
-520 SLRAYNLLNQDYQTH
+520 NLRAYNLLNQDYQTY
-535 LGYRVRGTR
+535 LGYRVRGVR
-544 GLFVFNYQF
+544 GLFVLNYQF

>member
-1 MKRIVVLGLMLLPV
+1 MKKIAVVGLFLLPV
-15 LDWSQEELG
+15 LAWSQEELG

-456 DAYFGSEGQ
+456 DAYFGREGQ

-544 GLFVFNYQF
+544 GLFVLNYQF

>member
-1 MKRIVVLGLMLLPV
+1 MKRTVLLGLMLLPV
-15 LDWSQEELG
+15 LAWSQEESG

-40 QVRAAHKIS
+40 QVRSAHKIS

-62 AVNVRIQPKGMIIDF
+62 DVNVRIQPKGMVIDF

-83 SIQLGRVKLP
+83 SIRLGRVKLP

-118 PRSKKNVWGIKAVH
+118 PRSKKNVWGIKALH

-171 IGANY
+171 LQANY
-176 RSFFGALDTNQLD
+176 HSFFGAAQTGMLD
-189 TVSGAWQQRYG
+189 TVSGAWQQTYG
-200 MNQQWLRTSN
+200 INQQWLRTSN
-210 RTSKVLATYRS
+210 PTSKVLATYRR
-221 GGLSYLYTHAGFST
+221 GGISYLYTHAGFAT
-235 SEHLARTAH
+235 SEHLAKTVH
-244 TVELTAGDQE
+244 TIELEAGDQE
-254 IILDL
+254 INLDL
-259 GYQFSQYNGWSASGG
+259 GYQFSQYNGWSVAGG
-274 QYHNFTVAPITRGK
+274 QYHNFKIAPFTQGK
-288 NGILTYEFGL
+288 NGILSYEFGL
-298 DFTGTQTAGLAQD
+298 DFSGTQTSGLAQD

-344 QTLQGLLKEV
+344 QTLQSLIQEV
-354 PQISLNQELRLSGQ
+354 PQISLDQEFRLSGQ

-382 VQYRLEGAMTF
+382 LQYRLEGAMTF
-393 MNDAVQFMRDTLLSP
+393 MNDAVQFTRDTVLSA
-408 VDMNGVYLPA
+408 VDMNGTLLPA
-418 LSVGYAQQVL
+418 LSVSYAEQVL
-428 KTSFRGELNLPLK
+428 KTSFRSELNLPLK
-441 QFTASTYA
+441 QLTISSYA

-456 DAYFGSEGQ
+456 DSFFGREGQ
-465 VVGGLL
+465 IIGGLL
-471 SYEINDLRVTAAAKH
+471 SYEINDLRVSTAAKY
-486 VNGRYMGSAPELVLE
+486 VGGRYSGASTELSLE
-501 AYTDV
+501 SYTDV
-506 NLQLGYEINENLSI
+506 NLQLGYEINDNLSI
-520 SLRAYNLLNQDYQTH
+520 NLRAYNLLNQDYQTY
-535 LGYRVRGTR
+535 LGYRVRGVR
-544 GLFVFNYQF
+544 GLFVLNYQF